1 MITNFRPQ
9 NFTGDFEVSE
19 NNYTISGTF
28 TAGANKAII
37 NCNGSVKDAEMNTV
51 FNFNGWQNGEDGS
64 LVYNFD
70 SVSDVA
76 AMSSAL
82 AAFKNGMGTVASD
95 VAAQE

>member
-1 MITNFRPQ
+1 MITDFRPQ
-9 NFTGDFEVSE
+9 NFTGDFEVTE

-37 NCNGSVKDAEMNTV
+37 NCNGSVRDSEMAVV
-51 FNFNGWQNGEDGS
+51 FNFSGWHNGEDGS

-70 SVSDVA
+70 SVSDIA
-76 AMSSAL
+76 AMRTAL
-82 AAFKNGMGTVASD
+82 TAFKNGMSTVASD